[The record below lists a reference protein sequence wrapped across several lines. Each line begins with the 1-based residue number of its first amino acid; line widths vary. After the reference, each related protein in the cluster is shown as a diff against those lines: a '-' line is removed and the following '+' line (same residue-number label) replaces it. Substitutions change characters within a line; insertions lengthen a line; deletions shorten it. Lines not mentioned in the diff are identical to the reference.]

1 MDLQRKVLSEKKI
14 KPVPKGYTL
23 YDLTDIT
30 VLRRKDYRNGDRGYG
45 KKWAWL
51 WQEVGVAIIGKW
63 AWVKDALGTQR
74 RGLLPDLKRN
84 IFQGEELSE

>member
-14 KPVPKGYTL
+14 KPVPKGDTL

-45 KKWAWL
+45 KKWVWL
-51 WQEVGVAIIGKW
+51 WQEVGVAIIGS
-63 AWVKDALGTQR
+63 G
-74 RGLLPDLKRN
+74 RGYKRAPWWKCSGSVLK
-84 IFQGEELSE
+84 S